1 MIPKIMNIYGHVSI
15 RGDIMLKKEYEEIS
29 KNDVAYRIEYET
41 PYSRGVIEIDS
52 KVYLKKINKFRKA
65 FKDATIIKMEEV
77 KKPENHSVQ
86 VGRFIHEGRYI

>member
-1 MIPKIMNIYGHVSI
+1 
-15 RGDIMLKKEYEEIS
+15 MLKKEYEQIC

-52 KVYLKKINKFRKA
+52 KVYLKKINKFRKV

-77 KKPENHSVQ
+77 KKPENHVAQ
-86 VGRFIHEGRYI
+86 VGRYFREGRYI